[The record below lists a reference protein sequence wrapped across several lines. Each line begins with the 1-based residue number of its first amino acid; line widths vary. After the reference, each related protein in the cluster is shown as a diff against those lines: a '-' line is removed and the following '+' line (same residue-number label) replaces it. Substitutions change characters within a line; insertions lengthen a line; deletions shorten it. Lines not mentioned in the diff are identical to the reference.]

1 VRLLAGVAH
10 FRAPAA
16 TRERAPGRDAAHL
29 QHGNG
34 NAAGGPVKEIQESPD
49 RAGAGRGKGVY
60 GGPDCERRAEG
71 DVHVIFCLPRRPR
84 DTEKTLEPRICHRV
98 LRGSVSQWE
107 MKLIASANPPVPSRR
122 GLSSTSPALDT
133 FWPWLHT
140 SDRPHCG
147 MKSALRAP
155 SAVQRCR
162 PLRQNPS

>member
-60 GGPDCERRAEG
+60 RGPDCERRAEG

-98 LRGSVSQWE
+98 LRGSVV
-107 MKLIASANPPVPSRR
+107 LIRKMFAACEDFWGAWLGSNGCELSCGR
-122 GLSSTSPALDT
+122 GELGKGGS
-133 FWPWLHT
+133 
-140 SDRPHCG
+140 
-147 MKSALRAP
+147 
-155 SAVQRCR
+155 
-162 PLRQNPS
+162 